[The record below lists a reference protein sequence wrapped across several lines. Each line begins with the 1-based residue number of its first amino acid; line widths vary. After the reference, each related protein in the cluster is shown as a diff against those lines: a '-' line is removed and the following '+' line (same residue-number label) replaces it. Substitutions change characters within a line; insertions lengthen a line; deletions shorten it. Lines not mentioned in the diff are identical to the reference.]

1 MIEIIDL
8 VGVLRLCDAEKEG
21 RKNMTIPLGHQLL
34 KQPSKRWQRLTIVV
48 GSKPRH
54 FPDLVTLLAL
64 SLMCLGAPVLR
75 EVVFV

>member
-1 MIEIIDL
+1 
-8 VGVLRLCDAEKEG
+8 
-21 RKNMTIPLGHQLL
+21 MTIPLGHQLL
-34 KQPSKRWQRLTIVV
+34 KQPSKRWQRLTTAV